1 MDDIDFTYLKSRIN
15 QEGFHYCFMHYSSF
29 KDIEDAE
36 FHKLRLQYIEA
47 AKKLQSYVDE
57 KAEDEF
63 YGE

>member
-1 MDDIDFTYLKSRIN
+1 
-15 QEGFHYCFMHYSSF
+15 MHYSSF